1 MVLEIH
7 QNYFPAIIYGHYMY
21 VIVCVKVAVYGY
33 VTYQHGVQWDGT
45 VLKCDTLSKK
55 EITGKWVCKAS
66 SWLANK
72 SRQDMQTILW
82 H

>member
-33 VTYQHGVQWDGT
+33 VTYHHGVQ
-45 VLKCDTLSKK
+45 
-55 EITGKWVCKAS
+55 
-66 SWLANK
+66 
-72 SRQDMQTILW
+72 
-82 H
+82 